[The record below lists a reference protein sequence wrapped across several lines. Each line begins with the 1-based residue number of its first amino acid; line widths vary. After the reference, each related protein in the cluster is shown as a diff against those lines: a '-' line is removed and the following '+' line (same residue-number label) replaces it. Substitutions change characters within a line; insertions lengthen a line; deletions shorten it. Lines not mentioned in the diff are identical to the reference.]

1 MKKIRH
7 CKKIIY
13 LSYLK
18 QMAGTKFKPQFRRIL
33 HIHRLLQEG
42 CYPNAKVI
50 AEARTIECST
60 RTIKRDIQYM
70 KYDFNAPIEYD
81 PAKNGYY
88 YTEPGWDLPSPLMVT
103 EGELFSLAIAE
114 HILGQYRNA
123 PVYSKLKNVF
133 GKIEEMLPNTVTVGK
148 DWLESVFS
156 FTSIPGVKIDPKVWE
171 EIFSGIKAGKKVLL
185 WYKTP
190 GYDESLKRLVAPYH
204 LFCNDA
210 QWYVIG
216 YDSYSEDV
224 RLFALHRIKNIRSS
238 DFDYSIPEDFNY
250 RDYIDAP
257 LGMFIDED
265 VHSVELLFNK
275 EVAPY
280 IRERQWHPEQHIE
293 DRSDGG
299 VVLSFHTRQLTSV
312 LHWVLSW
319 GGSVQVLGPE
329 KLVEMIKASLSEA
342 LKRY

>member
-1 MKKIRH
+1 
-7 CKKIIY
+7 
-13 LSYLK
+13 
-18 QMAGTKFKPQFRRIL
+18 MAGPKFKPQYRRIL
-33 HIHRLLQEG
+33 HIHRLLRG
-42 CYPNAKVI
+42 NFYPNAATI
-50 AEARTIECST
+50 AENRNIECST

-70 KYDFNAPIEYD
+70 KFDLNAPIEYD
-81 PAKNGYY
+81 TAKNGYF

-123 PVYSKLKNVF
+123 PVYSTLKTVF

-148 DWLESVFS
+148 DWLDSVFS
-156 FTSIPGVKIDPKVWE
+156 FTSIPGVEVDPKVWE
-171 EIFSGIKAGKKVLL
+171 GIFGGIKAGKKVLV

-190 GYDESLKRLVAPYH
+190 GYDESLKRLIAPYH

-224 RLFALHRIKNIRSS
+224 RLFALHRIENIKPS
-238 DFDYSIPEDFNY
+238 DFNYSIPEDFNY
-250 RDYIDAP
+250 HDYIDAP

-265 VHSVELLFNK
+265 MHQVKLLFSK
-275 EVAPY
+275 DAAPY

-293 DRSDGG
+293 NTDDDGII
-299 VVLSFHTRQLTSV
+299 LSFQTRQLISV

-319 GGSVQVLGPE
+319 GGSVKVLGPE
-329 KLVEMIKASLSEA
+329 KLVEMIKTSLSEA
-342 LKRY
+342 LKKY